1 MGKTIQA
8 IALMLHNRPNKHDKK
23 QNELWKKSDQA
34 HHSKNHMMM
43 KDSFSSSSLSSLSSS
58 SLLLPRAGTLIVLPT
73 VAIRQWQSEISRFT
87 KHNSLTVK
95 VYHGNDRNS
104 EDIKEIQNVDII
116 ITSYKILEIEYRKA
130 TAGTKVICSVCG
142 KKFYPEKLRI
152 HRKYFC
158 GENAQR
164 TELQSLT
171 QKKKERV
178 DLRVVNSDNDSIEDE
193 DGDGDEISKQKKM
206 IKTLKEQS
214 TKTSKSTIT
223 KTTTKDKK
231 NSNKKIVGKK
241 FIADDDNS
249 NDDEEDDDEISKQK
263 KLIKSLKNKI
273 PVVKKVTKH
282 VSKKNVAHDKDDE
295 DEEDEITKQKRL
307 IKSIKDKTTNT
318 KMKSVKG
325 NKTIINIKDEDN
337 DDDDDEDE
345 EEDEDEDEIT
355 KQKKLIK
362 SIKGKASVKKIKVP
376 TNNKKIITEAKTP
389 SRKSSRTVVKVVH
402 NYKSKTNNNDDGDDD
417 DDDDEDYEEDSKSS
431 DDDDDSD
438 DDENDDEEE
447 EEEENVQSKK
457 RKVISKSNKKVTPK
471 KAKKDKI
478 NDYNDDDDNNDGH
491 DDDDDVDVDM
501 EVERDIKKAL
511 LQATK
516 SNQSKSKSI
525 LHTVSWFRIIL
536 DEAHII
542 KDRSTSTA
550 KAIFHLTSLYKWCLT
565 GTPLQNRVG
574 ELYSLIRFLRIDPDA
589 YYYCKGKG
597 CCPCKSLYYRFTK
610 GKCDECQHSAMQ
622 HYCHFNKN
630 ILNPI
635 KRSGYIGDGRKAMLK
650 LKQHILD
657 EILLRRTK
665 ITRANDIQL
674 PPRIVYVR
682 QEKLDEKE
690 EDFYQALYT
699 QSQAQ
704 FNTYLLSGTV
714 LNNYAHIFDIL
725 IRLRQAVDHPY
736 LVIYSDARVVGKNES
751 NIFLQSNNQINNIS
765 NNNIKDNDNNDADDD
780 NNDRND
786 VKKENDLCYI
796 CHEPIIDTVSANC
809 GHHYCLTC
817 IVEYIN
823 TINNIDNAIDMF
835 DDYHNNNSIDHGD
848 DDDDDDGGDGNGDK
862 KKKKSSS
869 SAAALKAIQHS
880 ITCPYCKKVTKILKK
895 ENVNNHD
902 SITKKNSKDKK
913 SSEDSNKS
921 HDISVWDLSKHRKRS
936 ILDKIDLQNFQSS
949 TKMEALMQEL
959 YNMEQ
964 NEYGS
969 KAIVFSQFVNMLGS

>member
-8 IALMLHNRPNKHDKK
+8 IALILHNRPNKHDKK

-34 HHSKNHMMM
+34 HHPKNHMI
-43 KDSFSSSSLSSLSSS
+43 KDSSSSTSSFTS
-58 SLLLPRAGTLIVLPT
+58 LPRAGTLIVLPT
-73 VAIRQWQSEISRFT
+73 VAIRQWQSEITRFT
-87 KHNSLTVK
+87 KQNSLTVK

-104 EDIKEIQNVDII
+104 EDINEIQNVDII

-130 TAGTKVICSVCG
+130 TAGTKVICSICG
-142 KKFYPEKLRI
+142 KKFYPEKLRV

-178 DLRVVNSDNDSIEDE
+178 DLRVMNSDNDNDDDNEDDGEDE
-193 DGDGDEISKQKKM
+193 DEISKQKKV
-206 IKTLKEQS
+206 IKNLKEQS
-214 TKTSKSTIT
+214 AKTSKSTIT
-223 KTTTKDKK
+223 KTAA
-231 NSNKKIVGKK
+231 SNKKISNKKTVGKK
-241 FIADDDNS
+241 VIVDEEE
-249 NDDEEDDDEISKQK
+249 DEEDDDEISKQK
-263 KLIKSLKNKI
+263 KLIKSLKNKN
-273 PVVKKVTKH
+273 PVMKKLTKKH
-282 VSKKNVAHDKDDE
+282 
-295 DEEDEITKQKRL
+295 I
-307 IKSIKDKTTNT
+307 
-318 KMKSVKG
+318 G
-325 NKTIINIKDEDN
+325 NKNFIHDGTD
-337 DDDDDEDE
+337 
-345 EEDEDEDEIT
+345 DEDEDEIT

-362 SIKGKASVKKIKVP
+362 AIKDKTASTKIKSAKEIKKIINIKDDDDDDDEEEDEITKQKKLIQSIKSKTSVKKTKVP
-376 TNNKKIITEAKTP
+376 TSNRKIITEMKAP
-389 SRKSSRTVVKVVH
+389 SRKSSRNVAKIVR
-402 NYKSKTNNNDDGDDD
+402 NYKSKNNDDVDDDND

-431 DDDDDSD
+431 DDDNNDDSD
-438 DDENDDEEE
+438 DNDNDEEE
-447 EEEENVQSKK
+447 EEEENFQSKK
-457 RKVISKSNKKVTPK
+457 RKIISKTNKKVPPK
-471 KAKKDKI
+471 KAKNDKI
-478 NDYNDDDDNNDGH
+478 NDDDDDDDNNG
-491 DDDDDVDVDM
+491 DDDDDDVDM

-511 LQATK
+511 LQAK
-516 SNQSKSKSI
+516 KANQSKSKSI
-525 LHTVSWFRIIL
+525 LHTVSWFRVIL

-597 CCPCKSLYYRFTK
+597 NCPCKSLYYRFTK

-635 KRSGYIGDGRKAMLK
+635 KRSGYIGDGKKAMLK

-736 LVIYSDARVVGKNES
+736 LVIYSDARVVSKNES
-751 NIFLQSNNQINNIS
+751 NIFLQNNNQINNNQL
-765 NNNIKDNDNNDADDD
+765 NNNDDNDNDDS
-780 NNDRND
+780 ND
-786 VKKENDLCYI
+786 VKKESDLCYI

-823 TINNIDNAIDMF
+823 TIKNIDNAIDMF
-835 DDYHNNNSIDHGD
+835 NDYHNNNSIDHDDRD
-848 DDDDDDGGDGNGDK
+848 DDYDDDDGDHSK
-862 KKKKSSS
+862 KKKKSS
-869 SAAALKAIQHS
+869 AAAAKAIQHS
-880 ITCPYCKKVTKILKK
+880 ITCPYCQKETKIFKK
-895 ENVNNHD
+895 ENFNNQD
-902 SITKKNSKDKK
+902 SITKKRTKDKK
-913 SSEDSNKS
+913 SSGDSNKS

-959 YNMEQ
+959 YYMEQ

-969 KAIVFSQFVNMLGS
+969 KAIVFSQFVNMLG

>member
-8 IALMLHNRPNKHDKK
+8 IALILHNRPNKHDKK

-34 HHSKNHMMM
+34 HHPKNHMI
-43 KDSFSSSSLSSLSSS
+43 KDSSSSTSSFTS
-58 SLLLPRAGTLIVLPT
+58 LPRAGTLIVLPT
-73 VAIRQWQSEISRFT
+73 VAIRQWQSEITRFT
-87 KHNSLTVK
+87 KQNSLTVK

-104 EDIKEIQNVDII
+104 EDINEIQNVDII

-142 KKFYPEKLRI
+142 KKFYPEKLRV

-178 DLRVVNSDNDSIEDE
+178 DLRVVNSDNNNGDDNEDDDE
-193 DGDGDEISKQKKM
+193 DDDEISKQKKV
-206 IKTLKEQS
+206 IKNLKEQS
-214 TKTSKSTIT
+214 AKTSKSTIT
-223 KTTTKDKK
+223 KTAA
-231 NSNKKIVGKK
+231 SNKKTSNKKTVGKK
-241 FIADDDNS
+241 TFVDEEE
-249 NDDEEDDDEISKQK
+249 DEEDDDEISKQK
-263 KLIKSLKNKI
+263 KLIKSLKNKN
-273 PVVKKVTKH
+273 PVIKKL
-282 VSKKNVAHDKDDE
+282 KNHISNKSFVYDGTDDE
-295 DEEDEITKQKRL
+295 VEDEITKQKKF
-307 IKSIKDKTTNT
+307 IKAIKDKTTST
-318 KMKSVKG
+318 KIKSTKEI
-325 NKTIINIKDEDN
+325 KKIINIKDAE
-337 DDDDDEDE
+337 EEEE
-345 EEDEDEDEIT
+345 EEDDEIT
-355 KQKKLIK
+355 KQKKLIQ
-362 SIKGKASVKKIKVP
+362 SIKSKTSAKKTKVP
-376 TNNKKIITEAKTP
+376 TSNRKISTEVKAP
-389 SRKSSRTVVKVVH
+389 SRKSSRNVAKIVR
-402 NYKSKTNNNDDGDDD
+402 NYKLKNNDDGDDD
-417 DDDDEDYEEDSKSS
+417 DDEDYEENSKSS
-431 DDDDDSD
+431 DDDNNDDSD
-438 DDENDDEEE
+438 DDDNDEEE
-447 EEEENVQSKK
+447 EEEEEENFQSKK
-457 RKVISKSNKKVTPK
+457 RKVISKTSKKVPPK
-471 KAKKDKI
+471 KAKNDKI
-478 NDYNDDDDNNDGH
+478 NDDDDDDDDGNNDDDD
-491 DDDDDVDVDM
+491 DDDDVDM

-511 LQATK
+511 LQAK
-516 SNQSKSKSI
+516 KANQSKSKSI
-525 LHTVSWFRIIL
+525 LHTVSWFRVIL

-597 CCPCKSLYYRFTK
+597 NCPCKSLYYRFTK

-736 LVIYSDARVVGKNES
+736 LVIYSDARVVSKNES
-751 NIFLQSNNQINNIS
+751 NIFLQNNNQINDNQL
-765 NNNIKDNDNNDADDD
+765 NKNDDNDND
-780 NNDRND
+780 DRND
-786 VKKENDLCYI
+786 VKKESDLCYI

-823 TINNIDNAIDMF
+823 TIKNIDNAIDMF
-835 DDYHNNNSIDHGD
+835 DDYHNNNSIDHDDGD
-848 DDDDDDGGDGNGDK
+848 DDYDDDDGDQSK
-862 KKKKSSS
+862 KKKKL
-869 SAAALKAIQHS
+869 SAAAAKAIQHS
-880 ITCPYCKKVTKILKK
+880 ITCPYCQKETKIFKK
-895 ENVNNHD
+895 ENFNNHD
-902 SITKKNSKDKK
+902 SIAKKSTKDKK
-913 SSEDSNKS
+913 SSGDSNKN

-959 YNMEQ
+959 YYMEQ

-969 KAIVFSQFVNMLGS
+969 KAIVFSQFVNMLG